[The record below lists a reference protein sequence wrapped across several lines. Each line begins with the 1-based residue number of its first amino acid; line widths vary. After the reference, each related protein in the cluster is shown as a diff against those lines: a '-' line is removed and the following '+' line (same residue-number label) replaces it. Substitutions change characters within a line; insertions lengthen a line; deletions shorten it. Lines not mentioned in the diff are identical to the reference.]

1 MCGACDDLRETLQR
15 SLEGVDQVGRWW
27 CNFKE
32 LRKIFRRSHTAID
45 RCVLS
50 VLETKGRDAPALRHL
65 RNEVQDFYD
74 AVAAHVLVP
83 EQHYVF
89 SCIST
94 FLSSIPADG
103 CVDEISTILESFD
116 TFTLAFYAMDQFPNA
131 RDRVEWIERYKKL
144 DVGQRRQGL
153 DSKDFHLFFTEGNS
167 FLGTIRSS
175 LRVQPTPLG

>member
-1 MCGACDDLRETLQR
+1 MCGAGDDLRETLRR

-32 LRKIFRRSHTAID
+32 LRKIFQRSRTAIEK
-45 RCVLS
+45 CVLP
-50 VLETKGRDAPALRHL
+50 VLETQGRDALALSHL
-65 RNEVQDFYD
+65 RKEVQAFYD
-74 AVAAHVLVP
+74 AVAAHELVP

-116 TFTLAFYAMDQFPNA
+116 TFNLAFYAMDQFPNA
-131 RDRVEWIERYKKL
+131 RDRFEWIERYKKL
-144 DVGQRRQGL
+144 DVAQKRQ
-153 DSKDFHLFFTEGNS
+153 DPDYHLFFTEGNS
-167 FLGTIRSS
+167 LLRTIRSS
-175 LRVQPTPLG
+175 LLAQPTPLG